1 MQKTGK
7 HLVAAAV
14 LLLGLGFTS
23 QASKLD
29 RAVWLDFDFK
39 SIPEPK
45 VRSESYYDYFFS
57 SEMAESW
64 RRGTDI
70 PRGIRHA
77 TGSPKQASNVNTLD
91 EVPDSSWY
99 INRHALRHMTV
110 DQLVRGPNRG
120 DPPDF
125 SHATITKAKLEGVT
139 PGLQL
144 VDSKG
149 TSYLIKFDNKDY
161 PELQSGAEVI
171 STKILYAAGYNVPE
185 NYITYLDPEKLEI
198 KPGVEIGTAKNKH
211 PFTGDD
217 LKRMLEN
224 AARRSDGSYR
234 VLASKILAGV
244 PKGPFAYVGMRSDDP
259 NDIIPHEHRRE
270 LRGLRVIASWINHW
284 DIKEMNTLDMYVDE
298 GGRKFLHHF
307 LIDFGSSL
315 GGGKSPTEYFHGH
328 EYAFDSSSI
337 FKEIFTLGLYVSADE
352 KSAPIVSPEVG
363 LFSAAAFDPGGW
375 KPSFHVLPFD
385 NMTQEDAFWAT
396 RIVLSFTEDEL
407 RSIVKTAQYSDPKA
421 EEYILRTLVERQR
434 RIAGYWLKDV
444 NPLANFSVDDSQG
457 NAALSF
463 TDLME
468 DHDLAGSAQ
477 YRYEVSRDAGDDHG
491 SEKKKVISTPHIALG
506 HSLSRGVRVKVWTI
520 RDGHASSP
528 VAVSVRNRSGGGY
541 EVFRIERS

>member
-284 DIKEMNTLDMYVDE
+284 DLKEMNTLDMYVDE

-491 SEKKKVISTPHIALG
+491 SEKKKVVSTPHIALG

>member
-1 MQKTGK
+1 MQKTGR
-7 HLVAAAV
+7 HLIAAAV

-23 QASKLD
+23 QATKLD
-29 RAVWLDFDFK
+29 RAIWLDFDFK

-57 SEMAESW
+57 SEMADTW

-77 TGSPKQASNVNTLD
+77 IGSPQQASNVNTLD

-99 INRHALRHMTV
+99 TNRHALRHMTV

-120 DPPDF
+120 DLPDL

-171 STKILYAAGYNVPE
+171 STRILYAAGYNVPE

-198 KPGVEIGTAKNKH
+198 KPGVEIGAGKTKH
-211 PFTGDD
+211 PFTRDD

-284 DIKEMNTLDMYVDE
+284 DLKEMNTLDMYVDE
-298 GGRKFLHHF
+298 GGRKFLRHF

-337 FKEIFTLGLYVSADE
+337 FKELFTLGLYVSADE
-352 KSAPIVSPEVG
+352 KSAPIASPEVG
-363 LFSAAAFDPGGW
+363 LFSAVDFDPGGW

-385 NMTQEDAFWAT
+385 NMTQDDAFWAT

-434 RIAGYWLKDV
+434 RIAGHWLRDV
-444 NPLANFSVDDSQG
+444 NPIANFSVDDSQG

-463 TDLME
+463 TDLIE

-491 SEKKKVISTPHIALG
+491 GEKKKFVSMPRIALG
-506 HSLSRGVRVKVWTI
+506 HSLNGGVRVKVWTI